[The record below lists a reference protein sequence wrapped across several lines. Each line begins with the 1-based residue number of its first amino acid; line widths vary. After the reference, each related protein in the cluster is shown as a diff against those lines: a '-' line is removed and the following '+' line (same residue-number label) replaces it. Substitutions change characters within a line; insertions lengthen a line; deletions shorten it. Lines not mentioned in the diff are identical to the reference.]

1 MLVMALQFNQ
11 IGGWRVGRRKVGGVL
26 REGWKEG
33 REGERGREGGRVL
46 VMAIQL
52 N

>member
-11 IGGWRVGRRKVGGVL
+11 IGGWRGRRRKVGGVG

-33 REGERGREGGRVL
+33 RGEKKEGGRVL